1 MCTDLLE
8 RPQTA
13 DPELSHGEPKFAHY
27 VNDDNATEAYITG
40 SPLTALCGYVWV
52 PSRDPQNYPVC
63 PECKRLYD
71 LGPEGRMKEWRDR
84 QGQSR

>member
-1 MCTDLLE
+1 MGTDLLE

-27 VNDDNATEAYITG
+27 VDKDKCTGAYIDGT
-40 SPLTALCGYVWV
+40 PLTALCGHVWV
-52 PSRDPQNYPVC
+52 PSRDPKNYPVC

-71 LGPEGRMKEWRDR
+71 LGPEGRMHELQER
-84 QGQSR
+84 QRLN